1 MKKIIIALTLI
12 IIASFI
18 SFFYFKNDIEEKERI
33 ELSTSISD
41 SALYGFSDSN
51 LSKIFKKYYYLNLYN
66 FMDTN
71 IFKNHTFKYSFNE
84 IQKKYPLIDSLWVY
98 VYGTRYCFCPS
109 FYVDSNYI
117 YGMLV
122 YFPLDSTDKYGCD
135 FKLLSGSSI
144 FKIYQVRQGIE
155 SIKEGQ
161 ERLKETDKSYN
172 EKTDFD
178 RKFDSLKAVL
188 KR

>member
-1 MKKIIIALTLI
+1 M
-12 IIASFI
+12 
-18 SFFYFKNDIEEKERI
+18 
-33 ELSTSISD
+33 SD
-41 SALYGFSDSN
+41 SVLYGFSDSN
-51 LSKIFKKYYYLNLYN
+51 LSKFFKYNYLTLYD
-66 FMDTN
+66 FVDTN

-84 IQKKYPLIDSLWVY
+84 VQKKYPLIDSLWID
-98 VYGTRYCFCPS
+98 VYGATPKEQNIRYGFAS
-109 FYVDSNYI
+109 QFYVDSNNQY
-117 YGMLV
+117 YLLV
-122 YFPLDSTDKYGCD
+122 YFPLDSTDKYGYD